1 MLNGPIWSKIL
12 RFALPLAATA
22 ILGQLF
28 NAADMAVV
36 GNFTGDMRTAAVAA
50 VSANSSL
57 IGLVVNLF
65 VGISLGANVTI
76 AYAIGQHD
84 GRAVSRAV
92 HTAIVMSLLG
102 GVFAAILGELTA
114 APLLEALHTPDD
126 VLPLALLYL
135 RIYFAGLPVILLYNF
150 EAAIFRSAGETRIPL
165 IALSASGIL
174 NVALNLF
181 FVVVLHMTV
190 EGVAAATVLSNA
202 VSAAILYRCLR
213 RTEKIVHVEP
223 RERLSWI
230 YWVFPKS
237 PTFKT
242 IMAVFPISL
251 AVTALLM
258 LAAVLCCRPSRRFP
272 AAMYGGAPSAESR
285 S

>member
-1 MLNGPIWSKIL
+1 MLAFFEKSAILCVTSNIRKKRCRLEAAAAKRQLDMLNGPIWSKIP

-84 GRAVSRAV
+84 GKAVSRAV
-92 HTAIVMSLLG
+92 HTAIVL
-102 GVFAAILGELTA
+102 ILPFGK
-114 APLLEALHTPDD
+114 PLLSIFNNAPQVID
-126 VLPLALLYL
+126 VGYIRVVTLMMAHIFSLCYEVLSGYL
-135 RIYFAGLPVILLYNF
+135 RGFGISLPP
-150 EAAIFRSAGETRIPL
+150 A
-165 IALSASGIL
+165 
-174 NVALNLF
+174 
-181 FVVVLHMTV
+181 VLTML
-190 EGVAAATVLSNA
+190 GVCGV
-202 VSAAILYRCLR
+202 
-213 RTEKIVHVEP
+213 
-223 RERLSWI
+223 RLSWI

-237 PTFKT
+237 PTFQT

-272 AAMYGGAPSAESR
+272 AAVCGGAPSAESG